1 MDMQTPPQDAPQDDD
16 SDESIMVNMSSLGD
30 SAKDLKVGDTVP
42 MEVKAIQGDMV
53 ELCPCED
60 DEAEEADEDPKTM
73 PLDKLEASLP
83 KADRE

>member
-1 MDMQTPPQDAPQDDD
+1 MDTNTDKSMPQDEP

-53 ELCPCED
+53 ELCPCDDDDSDED
-60 DEAEEADEDPKTM
+60 TDPKTM

-83 KADRE
+83 KAPERE